1 MQVTEEERFARRHW
15 KGRGREATSQPVLSP
30 WELWGVIATQ
40 SHLPRGGRDVGF
52 QASHPSSFAGTTQ
65 EDETARMFQ
74 KSSRGGER
82 GQEPRGVLAWAHGGA
97 RGVGWVAAPTRQS
110 QVQAQPPS
118 VTVLGDRAFRGSF
131 ELSDVIATLS
141 YSDRTGVL
149 ARTGRDTR
157 ALSPSSPAPDCT
169 QRKGPVR
176 TGRGGHGAGR
186 ARSPARPPE
195 LGETRSLPFKAPV
208 CDTPVEPP
216 SRPGC
221 PPPRTLTPA
230 PPSAL
235 PQR

>member
-1 MQVTEEERFARRHW
+1 MTEEERFARRHW

-82 GQEPRGVLAWAHGGA
+82 GQEPRWVLAWAHGGA
-97 RGVGWVAAPTRQS
+97 RGVGWVAAPTRHS
-110 QVQAQPPS
+110 QVQAPPPS
-118 VTVLGDRAFRGSF
+118 VTVLGDRASRGSF
-131 ELSDVIATLS
+131 GLSDVIATLS

-157 ALSPSSPAPDCT
+157 ALSPSSPAPDYT
-169 QRKGPVR
+169 EERPREDRARGPRSGACPEPGPAPR
-176 TGRGGHGAGR
+176 TGR
-186 ARSPARPPE
+186 
-195 LGETRSLPFKAPV
+195 
-208 CDTPVEPP
+208 D
-216 SRPGC
+216 
-221 PPPRTLTPA
+221 
-230 PPSAL
+230 
-235 PQR
+235 